1 MPSLHELQ
9 ASFALGLIT
18 PGNDDVLA
26 HLIPAQRMN
35 ARGGLTVYR
44 NNVFQNYRNA
54 LRDTYPVIERLV
66 GAEFFLQAV
75 DAYIRTTPS
84 TSGDVHDYGENF
96 DAFLRDYPGASALV
110 YLPDVAA
117 LEWAVHRAYHA
128 AASDSLDISQL
139 ADIAEDAHSDLR
151 FTLHP
156 ACRLIASPWPVLT
169 IWRVNQPDYASE
181 QTVDLALGG
190 ECALVMR
197 RGEKVEPAS
206 LSVAEHVALAA
217 FQAGASLEGALEAAL
232 AQDAAFDLGAFLQY
246 HVLTGT
252 FTSFIAE

>member
-9 ASFALGLIT
+9 ASFAQGLMT

-26 HLIPAQRMN
+26 HLILAQRMN
-35 ARGGLTVYR
+35 ARGGLAVYR

-66 GAEFFLQAV
+66 GEDFFLQAV
-75 DAYIRTTPS
+75 DAFIRTTPS
-84 TSGDVHDYGENF
+84 TSGDVHDYGDDF
-96 DAFLRDYPGASALV
+96 DAFLRDYPGATELV
-110 YLPDVAA
+110 YLRDVAA

-128 AASDSLDISQL
+128 ATADALDAATLATMSDAALAS
-139 ADIAEDAHSDLR
+139 LR
-151 FTLHP
+151 FKLNP
-156 ACRLIASPWPVLT
+156 GCQLIASPWPLLT
-169 IWRVNQPDYASE
+169 IWRVNQPDYAGE
-181 QTVDLALGG
+181 QTVDLAMGG

-197 RGEKVEPAS
+197 RGETVEPEP

-232 AQDAAFDLGAFLQY
+232 AQDAAFDLGAFLQR
-246 HVLTGT
+246 HVLAGT
-252 FTSFIAE
+252 FTNFNAE